1 MRREAENR
9 EIPCHVKHAGENIL
23 LLRNSRRS
31 FSIPKRQSLA
41 IPVEK
46 VDSKV
51 MPERSPHH
59 WTRVF
64 PPILVCACLWGSA
77 FPCIKMVYR
86 EWENKGLEIGVT
98 DLWWF
103 AGVRFTI
110 AGVALLLLSKRLLPD
125 LKASSPKLLTL
136 FALTQTTGQYLFF
149 YLGLSMATGSLTS
162 LMVSTGSF
170 WWLLLAPLILKTPL
184 PTRWQW
190 FAIVVGAA
198 GVTIAAYSP
207 GNGEP
212 ASILGIL
219 YLLAATLLG
228 ALGVIT
234 YSQLKPTIGPRAG
247 TGFSLFVGGLLL
259 LVISAP
265 AFAHTSALFSPK
277 VILLTLWLAFVS
289 AAAFTLWNHL
299 STLHPV
305 GLLASYRF
313 LIPVT
318 GIVES
323 LLFIPGETATPA
335 LFIGGFLVLS
345 SVVASQRLAT
355 NS

>member
-1 MRREAENR
+1 
-9 EIPCHVKHAGENIL
+9 
-23 LLRNSRRS
+23 
-31 FSIPKRQSLA
+31 
-41 IPVEK
+41 
-46 VDSKV
+46 
-51 MPERSPHH
+51 MPEPSPHH

-64 PPILVCACLWGSA
+64 PPVMLCALLWGSA

-86 EWENKGLEIGVT
+86 EWDEANLEIGVMP
-98 DLWWF
+98 LWWF

-110 AGVALLLLSKRLLPD
+110 AGAALLLVSKQP
-125 LKASSPKLLTL
+125 LKDIRASSPKLLAA
-136 FALTQTTGQYLFF
+136 FALTQTTGQYLLF
-149 YLGLSMATGSLTS
+149 YFALSLATGSLTS

-170 WWLLLAPLILKTPL
+170 WWLLLAPLLLKTPT
-184 PTRWQW
+184 PNRWQW
-190 FAIVVGAA
+190 LAILVGAA

-207 GNGEP
+207 GSGEP
-212 ASILGIL
+212 TSILGVIC
-219 YLLAATLLG
+219 LLAATLLG

-234 YSQLKPTIGPRAG
+234 FAKLKPTIGPRAA
-247 TGFSLFVGGLLL
+247 TGSSLFAGGLLL
-259 LVISAP
+259 LLISLP
-265 AFAHTSALFSPK
+265 AATHSGSLFTPK
-277 VILLTLWLAFVS
+277 IMLLTLWLAFVS

-335 LFIGGFLVLS
+335 LLIGGFLVLG

-355 NS
+355 HS